1 MPSTSKK
8 LMLAVLPGV
17 AETFT
22 RFLRP
27 KTLLSREDLPTLERP
42 ATATS
47 GVVGSGSCSTVP
59 YEASKRASW

>member
-22 RFLRP
+22 SPLRP
-27 KTLLSREDLPTLERP
+27 KSLLSSEDLPTLERP

-47 GVVGSGSCSTVP
+47 GVVEAGSCATVP
-59 YEASKRASW
+59 